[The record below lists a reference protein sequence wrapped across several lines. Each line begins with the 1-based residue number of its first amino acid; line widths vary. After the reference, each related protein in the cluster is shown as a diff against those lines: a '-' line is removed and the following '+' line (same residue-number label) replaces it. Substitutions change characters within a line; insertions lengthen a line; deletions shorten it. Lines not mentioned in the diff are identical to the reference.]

1 MKSRHSMILA
11 ACLVLS
17 LFLPSSAGG
26 KPPKNPADSVR
37 AADQEW
43 MKVFAA
49 KDLDKSVAFCEE
61 NGAVLAPNAPI
72 AQGRQAIAKSF
83 AGFFALPNLKITW
96 QADNANVARS
106 GELGYTSGAYQMSFT
121 DAAGKTIPDNG
132 KYVTVWRKQADGNWK
147 VVLDI
152 FNTDLPAPGAS

>member
-1 MKSRHSMILA
+1 
-11 ACLVLS
+11 
-17 LFLPSSAGG
+17 
-26 KPPKNPADSVR
+26 
-37 AADQEW
+37 
-43 MKVFAA
+43 
-49 KDLDKSVAFCEE
+49 
-61 NGAVLAPNAPI
+61 
-72 AQGRQAIAKSF
+72 
-83 AGFFALPNLKITW
+83 LPNLKITW